1 MFPTLGTKAS
11 MWANFALAAFGG
23 LQQSGLINLI
33 PGPYAP
39 IAMMGMGLLNGIL
52 HMSTGNTPIV
62 PLLGAPSSER

>member
-1 MFPTLGTKAS
+1 MFPTFGTRAS
-11 MWANFALAAFGG
+11 MWLNFGMAAFGA
-23 LQQSGLINLI
+23 LSQSGLVNLI

-62 PLLGAPSSER
+62 PLLPSAVK